1 MSQPFLYIMFCT
13 GRFFIYYQLLFM
25 FLNMFAKH
33 LDTGLC
39 IVKTGAGNF
48 ICEVIW
54 QTAVNPQHF
63 ISGILSRCV
72 ESARHESICR
82 QSSLAEMP
90 LSDPYSKNGVLNR
103 PLLPDGIKILSYLTD
118 KTAYTS
124 LWISDFFFCQG
135 FHTKL

>member
-54 QTAVNPQHF
+54 QTAVNPQRF
-63 ISGILSRCV
+63 ISGILLTVCRKC
-72 ESARHESICR
+72 EARINLQTEFIGRNAVVRAHIVK
-82 QSSLAEMP
+82 M
-90 LSDPYSKNGVLNR
+90 V
-103 PLLPDGIKILSYLTD
+103 
-118 KTAYTS
+118 
-124 LWISDFFFCQG
+124 F
-135 FHTKL
+135 

>member
-1 MSQPFLYIMFCT
+1 MERGSSCLKNMSQPFLYIMFCT

-25 FLNMFAKH
+25 FLNIFAKH

-54 QTAVNPQHF
+54 QTAVNPQRF
-63 ISGILSRCV
+63 ISGILLTVCRKCK
-72 ESARHESICR
+72 ARINLQTEFIGRNAVVRS
-82 QSSLAEMP
+82 
-90 LSDPYSKNGVLNR
+90 PYSKNGVSNSQ
-103 PLLPDGIKILSYLTD
+103 LLPCGIKILSYLTD

-124 LWISDFFFCQG
+124 LW
-135 FHTKL
+135 